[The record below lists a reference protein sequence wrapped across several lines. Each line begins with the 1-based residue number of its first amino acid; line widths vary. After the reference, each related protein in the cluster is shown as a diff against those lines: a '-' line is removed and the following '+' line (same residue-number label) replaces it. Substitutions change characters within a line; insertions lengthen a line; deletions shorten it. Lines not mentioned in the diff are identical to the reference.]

1 MNRAY
6 LGINDDQFVRGS
18 IPMTKQEIR
27 ILTLAKARI
36 APDSVVIDIGAGTGS
51 LTVEAALQAPN
62 GQVYA
67 IEREPEGIE
76 LIKVNSE
83 KFGAANVIPVLGTAP
98 EALAT
103 LPLADV
109 ILIGGSG
116 GKLAAILA
124 ETDRLLKPGGRLVI
138 TAITIETLYH
148 GLREL
153 EARGYRT
160 ETCGVQV
167 NRVRTVGASHMF
179 QALNPVYIMSSTK
192 EENHER

>member
-1 MNRAY
+1 
-6 LGINDDQFVRGS
+6 
-18 IPMTKQEIR
+18 MTKQEIR

-51 LTVEAALQAPN
+51 LSVEAALQAPH
-62 GQVYA
+62 GHVYA
-67 IEREPEGIE
+67 IERELEGIA
-76 LIKVNSE
+76 LIKINSE
-83 KFGAANVIPVLGTAP
+83 KFGAANVTPVFGTAP

-103 LPLADV
+103 LPPADV

-116 GKLAAILA
+116 GKLEAIIA
-124 ETDRLLKPGGRLVI
+124 EADRLLKPGGRLVI

-153 EARGYRT
+153 EARSYRT

-167 NRVRTVGASHMF
+167 NRVRTAGASHMF

-192 EENHER
+192 EDFHDR